1 MKLCLRLSFH
11 FPLQVKLYKKQVDEL
26 EDNLAM
32 LKEGNDVDEENSPMA
47 KQLASLRVS
56 LSNCLNYEVGLEI

>member
-1 MKLCLRLSFH
+1 M
-11 FPLQVKLYKKQVDEL
+11 KLYKKQVDEL

-56 LSNCLNYEVGLEI
+56 LTKSNFLKYEVGLEIKMYNE

>member
-1 MKLCLRLSFH
+1 M
-11 FPLQVKLYKKQVDEL
+11 KLYKKQVDEL

-47 KQLASLRVS
+47 KQLGSLRVS
-56 LSNCLNYEVGLEI
+56 LSNCLKCEHGLEI